1 MGPPAGI
8 GRGLRKQRAAIVTP
22 APRAGCTA
30 ASASPPQRCRPVLST
45 VDRVRH
51 TAVLVA
57 WATAATV
64 LLIDQL
70 TKAWAVVALEGQPG
84 RQIVGDLLRL
94 SFVRNSGA
102 AFGLGAGATIVF
114 SLLAIVVAV
123 VLVRMSTRLVSTW
136 WAVALGLM
144 LGGAL
149 GNLID
154 RVFRAPA
161 PLQGHV
167 VDFLRLPNWPVFNV
181 ADMSLVTAAV
191 LIVGLSLLNVPYDRP
206 RESTE
211 DPAAA

>member
-1 MGPPAGI
+1 M
-8 GRGLRKQRAAIVTP
+8 
-22 APRAGCTA
+22 
-30 ASASPPQRCRPVLST
+30 
-45 VDRVRH
+45 DRVRH
-51 TAVLVA
+51 GAVLVA

-64 LLIDQL
+64 LVIDQL
-70 TKAWAVVALEGQPG
+70 SKVWAVASLEGQPD
-84 RQIVGDLLRL
+84 RQIVGELLRF

-114 SLLAIVVAV
+114 SLLAIAVAG
-123 VLVRMSTRLVSTW
+123 VLFRMSTRLVSMW

-149 GNLID
+149 GNLLD
-154 RVFRAPA
+154 RVFRSPA

-191 LIVGLSLLNVPYDRP
+191 LIVVLSLLNVPYDRP
-206 RESTE
+206 REASN

>member
-1 MGPPAGI
+1 M
-8 GRGLRKQRAAIVTP
+8 
-22 APRAGCTA
+22 
-30 ASASPPQRCRPVLST
+30 
-45 VDRVRH
+45 RH

-64 LLIDQL
+64 LVVDQL
-70 TKAWAVVALEGQPG
+70 TKAWAVAALEGGPERPVLG
-84 RQIVGDLLRL
+84 ELLKF

-123 VLVRMSTRLVSTW
+123 VLFRMSTRLVSMW

-144 LGGAL
+144 LGGAV

-154 RVFRAPA
+154 RLFRSPA

-167 VDFLRLPNWPVFNV
+167 VDFLRLPHWPVFNV

-191 LIVGLSLLNVPYDRP
+191 MIVGLSLLNVPYDRP
-206 RESTE
+206 RESAK